1 MLKETG
7 MRSVTCLILP
17 RSRHSIMSMA
27 RGRNSRFIIAVSMD
41 ELFANCETILDS
53 LYISILLD
61 PTLFVFQNFSFIIFL
76 TLLDV
81 IGLVW
86 FCFFFNYDSQ
96 IEAPVEKNTVTCL
109 LIPLLFLFNSW
120 RDNFVYKCIFQF
132 SSWGYAVFW
141 ILCLYITWDKA
152 EFLGTSSNRI
162 DFNTLSFQ

>member
-41 ELFANCETILDS
+41 KLFANCETILDS

-61 PTLFVFQNFSFIIFL
+61 PSLFVFQNFSFIIFL

-86 FCFFFNYDSQ
+86 FCFFLIDSQ
-96 IEAPVEKNTVTCL
+96 IEAPVERNSL
-109 LIPLLFLFNSW
+109 LLASYFLSFSYSIPEGN
-120 RDNFVYKCIFQF
+120 DNFVYKCIFQF
-132 SSWGYAVFW
+132 SS
-141 ILCLYITWDKA
+141 
-152 EFLGTSSNRI
+152 
-162 DFNTLSFQ
+162 